1 MLSFILHRAA
11 AHFKPAL
18 QSRFKPALHAHFNP
32 AQLVVVTALFCLCA
46 CLDEP
51 TESSPDFLPMDD
63 SVYPYANLP
72 RVVIE
77 TENFA
82 GIRDRETEIPSRLQ
96 IYGKDAPESEVYE
109 LTVRGRGNS
118 SFKMPKYGMKL
129 EFKDKVS
136 LFGMPKN
143 RDWAL
148 VANFGDKSHLRNYM
162 ATRLSEWLGM
172 PYTPRCKFVEVY
184 LNRNY
189 VGLYLLMETVK
200 VARERVNI
208 PENDTTFLFEKEN
221 DKKIDEPFIRS
232 SIGYAF
238 HVKSPKNP
246 SEESLE
252 LLRSHLAEFE
262 DVLLH
267 FSTSDTGAIARWID
281 MDDFKPYYW
290 VQEFSKNE
298 DAIFARS
305 IFMTWQKG
313 SPIHFGPIWDFDI
326 SFGNESRELNR
337 KFENWHI
344 RSYRWFYYF
353 FRDDAIRSQ
362 IREYWFEH
370 RETFRAL
377 VDSVPLYRS
386 IIEDAVKNEY
396 RRWPIMSNTENW
408 ALKDPYEDYDEA
420 IDVMV
425 QWMKDRFD
433 WIETT
438 LKEEK

>member
-1 MLSFILHRAA
+1 MFSFIGHRAA
-11 AHFKPAL
+11 YFNSAIS
-18 QSRFKPALHAHFNP
+18 SRFKPA
-32 AQLVVVTALFCLCA
+32 QLAIVVTLLCLCA
-46 CLDEP
+46 CLNEP
-51 TESSPDFLPMDD
+51 TESSPDYLPMDD
-63 SVYPYANLP
+63 SEYPYADLP
-72 RVVIE
+72 RIVIE

-82 GIRDRETEIPSRLQ
+82 GLRDRETEIPSRLQ
-96 IYGKDAPESEVYE
+96 IYGKDAPVSEVYE

-172 PYTPRCKFVEVY
+172 PYTPRCRFVEVY
-184 LNRNY
+184 LNRKY
-189 VGLYLLMETVK
+189 VGLYLLSETVK
-200 VARERVNI
+200 VAKNRVNI
-208 PENDTTFLFEKEN
+208 EENDTTFLFEKEN

-252 LLRSHLAEFE
+252 LLRSHLDDFE
-262 DVLLH
+262 TYILRYD
-267 FSTSDTGAIARWID
+267 TADTGGIAKWIY
-281 MDDFKPYYW
+281 MEDFLPYYW
-290 VQEFSKNE
+290 VQEYSKNE

-313 SPIHFGPIWDFDI
+313 GQIHFGPIWDFDI

-337 KFENWHI
+337 KYENWHI
-344 RSYRWFYYF
+344 RNYRWFYYF
-353 FRDDAIRSQ
+353 FKDEGIRSQ
-362 IREYWFEH
+362 VRQYWFDH
-370 RETFRAL
+370 RETFYAL
-377 VDSVPLYRS
+377 IDSVPVYEK
-386 IIEDAVKNEY
+386 IIAKAVKNEY

-420 IDVMV
+420 IEVMV

-438 LKEEK
+438 LKKEMMRK